1 MAQRTEIGASSW
13 RLGDVDGL
21 HIVRMTRVVLAA
33 AHRDHTAANDADAN
47 LSAFCQRCHMIHDR
61 PEHQRRSWIMLSPR
75 EDSGDVFGWPYVW
88 GVKAGSLVVDDSLPC
103 GRRRHL
109 SLRLCAN

>member
-47 LSAFCQRCHMIHDR
+47 LSAF
-61 PEHQRRSWIMLSPR
+61 SA
-75 EDSGDVFGWPYVW
+75 VT
-88 GVKAGSLVVDDSLPC
+88 
-103 GRRRHL
+103 
-109 SLRLCAN
+109 